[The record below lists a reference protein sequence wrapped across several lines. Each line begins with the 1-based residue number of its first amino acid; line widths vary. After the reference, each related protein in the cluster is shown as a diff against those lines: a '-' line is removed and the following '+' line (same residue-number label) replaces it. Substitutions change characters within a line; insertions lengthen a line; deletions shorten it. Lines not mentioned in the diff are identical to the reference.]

1 MPVTRRLKDLPKDLD
16 RQISEDFNELLQE
29 VHLDLSAKG
38 VERKKMPVWTGFFA
52 SSWKIQG
59 TPIIPTDKVEN
70 YEPWASIKRERSLD
84 FFARRKAGPPYTKQ
98 TRPAR
103 PKIEPRFPIGEE
115 QRIFNYRK
123 PVYIGNKAVYSIY
136 VLESGKLQRYLG
148 KIGQK
153 IKRKMTDKGK
163 VRFGQLYTT
172 KGFGSVKPKTIV
184 KY

>member
-1 MPVTRRLKDLPKDLD
+1 MPVTRRLEDLPKDLD

-29 VHLDLSAKG
+29 VHTDLSNPN
-38 VERKKMPVWTGFFA
+38 EMPVWTGFFA

-59 TPIIPTDKVEN
+59 TAIIPTDKVEN

-98 TRPAR
+98 TRPAK

-163 VRFGQLYTT
+163 VRFGQRYTT

-184 KY
+184 

>member
-1 MPVTRRLKDLPKDLD
+1 MPVTKRLQDLPKDLD
-16 RQISEDFNELLQE
+16 RKISADFNELLQE
-29 VHLDLSAKG
+29 IHTDLSDPN
-38 VERKKMPVWTGFFA
+38 EMPVWTGFFA

-70 YEPWASIKRERSLD
+70 YEPWASIKREASLE
-84 FFARRKAGPPYTKQ
+84 FFRTGKSS
-98 TRPAR
+98 RPEK
-103 PKIEPRFPIGEE
+103 PEINPRFPIGEE

-136 VLESGKLQRYLG
+136 VLESGRLQRYIGSLG
-148 KIGQK
+148 NK
-153 IKRKMTDKGK
+153 IKQKMTNKNK
-163 VRFGQLYTT
+163 VRFGQRYTT

>member
-1 MPVTRRLKDLPKDLD
+1 MPVTKRLEDLPKDLD

-29 VHLDLSAKG
+29 IHTDLSAKG
-38 VERKKMPVWTGFFA
+38 VEREKIPVWTGFFA

-59 TPIIPTDKVEN
+59 TPIIPTDRVEN
-70 YEPWASIKRERSLD
+70 HEPWASIKRAASLE
-84 FFARRKAGPPYTKQ
+84 FFATGKSS
-98 TRPAR
+98 RPKN
-103 PKIEPRFPIGEE
+103 PKIEPRFPIGKEK
-115 QRIFNYRK
+115 RIFNYKK

-136 VLESGKLQRYLG
+136 VLESGRLQRYIGSLG
-148 KIGQK
+148 KK
-153 IKRKMTDKGK
+153 IKQKMTNKNK

>member
-1 MPVTRRLKDLPKDLD
+1 MALRRLKDLPKDLD
-16 RQISEDFNELLQE
+16 RQISEGFNNVIKITHFELSNRE
-29 VHLDLSAKG
+29 STTPDP
-38 VERKKMPVWTGFFA
+38 MPIWTGFFA

-59 TPIIPTDKVEN
+59 TPIIPTDRVEN
-70 YEPWASIKRERSLD
+70 HEPWASIKRAASLE
-84 FFARRKAGPPYTKQ
+84 FFATGKSSKPENPE
-98 TRPAR
+98 
-103 PKIEPRFPIGEE
+103 INPRFPIGEE

-136 VLESGKLQRYLG
+136 VLESGSLQRYIGGLG
-148 KIGQK
+148 KK
-153 IKRKMTDKGK
+153 IKRKMTNKNK